1 MSTPLVSIN
10 LLLFNGKKYI
20 KDCLNSVLAQTYPN
34 IEILVIDNASTDG
47 SVKCLNSHIR
57 RFALNS
63 QIRIINNKR
72 NFGFAEAHN
81 QGIRDSKGK
90 YILCLNQ
97 DVILDKDYITEAVK
111 ILEKNPKIAAVQ
123 GKLLR
128 LDRNLKPTNII
139 DSTGLVML
147 KNRRIISRGQGK
159 VDGEEYKRPEEIF
172 GVDGAAPVYRREA
185 LEDVKVDN
193 EVFDGDFFAYKED
206 VDLSWRLRLYGW
218 KAWYC
223 PEAIAWHARTSGES
237 AATTFRQ
244 IIKERRKISKFS
256 KYVSFKNQRL
266 MQAKNELPWLYIK
279 HLPWFLPKEI
289 GSWIYVLLFEHYT
302 WRAIKDLFRQLPSAL
317 KKRKIIMARKRV
329 GTKKMKKWFI

>member
-20 KDCLNSVLAQTYPN
+20 KSCLNSVLAQTYPN

-63 QIRIINNKR
+63 QIRIITNEKNL
-72 NFGFAEAHN
+72 GFAGAHN
-81 QGIRDSKGK
+81 QGIENSKGK

-97 DVILDKDYITEAVK
+97 DVVLDKDFVQQAVK
-111 ILEKNPKIAAVQ
+111 ILEKNPKVAAIQ

-128 LDRNLKPTNII
+128 LDKKLRPINII
-139 DSTGLVML
+139 DTTGLVIL
-147 KNRRIISRGQGK
+147 KNRRIISRGQGRQ
-159 VDGEEYKRPEEIF
+159 DGEEYNKEEEIF
-172 GVDGAAPVYRREA
+172 GVDGAAPIYRREA
-185 LEDVKVDN
+185 LEDVIIND
-193 EVFDGDFFAYKED
+193 EVFDKDFFAYKED
-206 VDLSWRLRLYGW
+206 VDLAWRLRLYGW
-218 KAWYC
+218 KAWYS
-223 PEAIAWHARTSGES
+223 PKLLAWHARTSGES

-244 IIKERRKISKFS
+244 IIKERRKINKFS

-279 HLPWFLPKEI
+279 HLPWILPKEI
-289 GSWIYVLLFEHYT
+289 CSWIYVLLFEHYT
-302 WRAIKDLFRQLPSAL
+302 WKAFKDLFRQLPSAF
-317 KKRKIIMARKRV
+317 KKRKITMARKRV
-329 GTKKMKKWFI
+329 GVKEIESWFE